1 MLVPRASVHTLG
13 GTQGILASLP
23 PAATGWAVDCATRA
37 SRGDGGHAY
46 VPSCTAPPHSARRPR
61 PRSPP
66 PHDDGTPPSMVT
78 MPRSL
83 TDADRARVQG
93 LDSPVFSLALAELA
107 GVRGSRGRR
116 ADLRAVGRG
125 LRARCGEEPTPAE
138 LAVAV
143 ARADRSV
150 VVTHATAAALWGIW
164 LPSASPQEAHVTRL
178 RRPDGPRGEAALPV
192 AHPLAALTGLRAVV
206 EGRAN
211 LRGKRRLLAAL
222 EHTRSGSDSPMESRL
237 RLRLVAAG
245 VPEPEL
251 NVRVPLGPDRRT
263 GATRWTGPRDLV
275 WREARVVVEYEGAHH
290 FEDADQ
296 YRRDMRRDE
305 ELRAL
310 GWVVLRVDRDVWTP
324 QGWEVFLGRLG
335 AALARWSC

>member
-1 MLVPRASVHTLG
+1 
-13 GTQGILASLP
+13 
-23 PAATGWAVDCATRA
+23 
-37 SRGDGGHAY
+37 
-46 VPSCTAPPHSARRPR
+46 
-61 PRSPP
+61 
-66 PHDDGTPPSMVT
+66 

-93 LDSPVFSLALAELA
+93 LDSPVFPLALAELA

-125 LRARCGEEPTPAE
+125 LRARRGEEPTPAE

-178 RRPDGPRGEAALPV
+178 RGRQRPLRAGVVGHRMTLAAEHVLEMGAGRAAWSVTSPAWTWTDLAAGGLGVEELTIAGDSLLRRPDGPRGEAALPV
-192 AHPLAALTGLRAVV
+192 AHPLADLTGLRAVV

-335 AALARWSC
+335 AALTRWSC